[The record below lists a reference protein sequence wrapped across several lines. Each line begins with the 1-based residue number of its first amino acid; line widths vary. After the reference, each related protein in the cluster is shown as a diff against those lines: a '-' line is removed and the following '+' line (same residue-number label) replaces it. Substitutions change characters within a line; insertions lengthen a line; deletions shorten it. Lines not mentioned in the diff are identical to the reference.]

1 MVLYFIAKA
10 QRPEIYQWGYKM
22 KRHSLNGIGLNRVAW
37 WNLSKTTGPTD
48 KLTLKSE
55 GFEPS
60 SDHEMSKHGRILVA
74 MSGGIDS
81 SLAAVMLHDE
91 GYEVIGMTM
100 KTWDYA
106 SSGGT
111 KKETGCCSL
120 DSIND
125 ARNIS
130 VSLGFP
136 HYILDIRAEFGDA
149 VIDHFTGEYLE
160 GRTPNPC
167 VMCNTH
173 IKWDALLRRAD
184 RLDCE
189 LIATGHYAN
198 IRLVTT
204 TPVVRQSEQD
214 HQDTGEPLHGGDSA
228 GRYVISKGVDTLKD
242 QSYVLWGVSQ
252 ESLRRTKLPLGHL
265 RKTEIREMATE
276 RGFIELVNK
285 SESYE
290 ICFVPDNDYR
300 GFLKR
305 RVPGL
310 EAEVAGGNFVMEGT
324 GKIMGKHEGYP
335 FYTIGQRK
343 GLGMAF
349 GQPMFVTEIRKE
361 TNEVVL
367 GVDTDLFRDGMM
379 VGKLNLQKYDRI
391 VGSLDTVTKVRYKDA
406 GTRAMISQTRDPRTG
421 NDQMEVLFE
430 QGVSAIAPGQA
441 AVFYEGDDVVGG
453 GWITK
458 SFRQDGV

>member
-1 MVLYFIAKA
+1 
-10 QRPEIYQWGYKM
+10 
-22 KRHSLNGIGLNRVAW
+22 
-37 WNLSKTTGPTD
+37 
-48 KLTLKSE
+48 
-55 GFEPS
+55 
-60 SDHEMSKHGRILVA
+60 MSKHGRILVA

-81 SLAAVMLHDE
+81 SLAAVMLHEE

-125 ARNIS
+125 ARN
-130 VSLGFP
+130 VAVNLGFP
-136 HYILDIRAEFGDA
+136 HYILDIRSEFGDS

-167 VMCNTH
+167 VLCNTH

-189 LIATGHYAN
+189 FIATGHYAN
-198 IRLVTT
+198 IRRVTG
-204 TPVVRQSEQD
+204 TPERG
-214 HQDTGEPLHGGDSA
+214 HQDSEGSSA
-228 GRYVISKGVDTLKD
+228 GRYVISKGIDTLKD

-305 RVPGL
+305 RIPGL
-310 EAEVAGGNFVMEGT
+310 EEQVAGGNFVLEGT
-324 GKIMGKHEGYP
+324 GQVLGKHQGYP

-367 GVDTDLFRDGMM
+367 GVDTDLFRDGMI
-379 VGKLNLQKYDRI
+379 VSKLNLQKYAQLAEP
-391 VGSLDTVTKVRYKDA
+391 LDTVTKVRYKDP
-406 GTRAMISQTRDPRTG
+406 GTRAIITQTDP
-421 NDQMEVLFE
+421 DQIEVRFE

-441 AVFYEGDDVVGG
+441 AVFYEGDDVIGG
-453 GWITK
+453 GWIMK
-458 SFRQDGV
+458 SFRS